1 MFLVKTYL
9 DKSTID
15 GIGLFASDDIKAETT
30 IYKPSSGLDIVLSE
44 DQFNKLL
51 PLEKEQIMHYGYLS
65 NVTGKWNLAFDDIRF
80 CNHSKDPNIKLSY
93 HDYVTT
99 RDIQAGEEIVC
110 NYSEFEKLRD
120 SVKE

>member
-15 GIGLFASDDIKAETT
+15 GIGLFALDDIKASTT
-30 IYKPSSGLDIVLSE
+30 IYKPSSGLDMVLSE
-44 DQFNKLL
+44 DQFKKLL
-51 PLEKEQIMHYGYLS
+51 PLEQGQIMHYGYLS
-65 NVTGKWNLAFDDIRF
+65 SVTGKWNLAFDDIRF

-110 NYSEFEKLRD
+110 DYSEFEKLRE